1 MNWLQKL
8 ERKFGKY
15 AIHNLMTYVIIL
27 NIAGFILMTA
37 QPQIYYQYLQ
47 LSVEAVLQGQVWRL
61 VTFLLEPPAGRILI
75 LLCIDATTCCS
86 LSASTVDMENKS
98 TKKHKSRF
106 IRSEKVDIHAGEPF
120 GGSSGLFFAT
130 IPHLRPVRLPLPLW
144 RPVTGRISTFPQS
157 LWDSLQPG
165 LTEVPQWQSAD

>member
-61 VTFLLEPPAGRILI
+61 VTFLLEPPAGNII
-75 LLCIDATTCCS
+75 NMIFFCLL
-86 LSASTVDMENKS
+86 
-98 TKKHKSRF
+98 
-106 IRSEKVDIHAGEPF
+106 
-120 GGSSGLFFAT
+120 
-130 IPHLRPVRLPLPLW
+130 
-144 RPVTGRISTFPQS
+144 
-157 LWDSLQPG
+157 
-165 LTEVPQWQSAD
+165 